1 MRKKHCKY
9 NECRGGGDLL
19 TACRGFFGGVGL
31 VKLLRYYGTKALR
44 SNSWVRKP
52 EQYSCGRSE
61 PVICQ
66 RQDNI
71 LKIDGTYQFIL
82 NCQRQDNTLKI
93 GGTYQFILNLIQ
105 TLKIFPILTLK
116 GEREKLVTHSKNTTH
131 FTHFAS
137 AKRVAF
143 TLAEMMVVMLIL
155 TIILAAFSPLMT
167 RRKAVDLTIRTY
179 ISD

>member
-1 MRKKHCKY
+1 MS
-9 NECRGGGDLL
+9 GGGDLL

-82 NCQRQDNTLKI
+82 N
-93 GGTYQFILNLIQ
+93 LIQ

-116 GEREKLVTHSKNTTH
+116 GEREKLVTYSKNTTN

-167 RRKAVDLTIRTY
+167 RRKAVDLRMR
-179 ISD
+179 DL